1 MSPQG
6 SVIED
11 VERTASG
18 VPIISPTS
26 GYDGHY
32 PVQFSDESD
41 ATFAERVSMFDSAY
55 ASAVKNEKGAN
66 SVEGKAAAKV
76 ALKAKY
82 ELDLKALE

>member
-6 SVIED
+6 SVIEP
-11 VERTASG
+11 VERIGGIPVIT
-18 VPIISPTS
+18 PTT
-26 GYDGHY
+26 GYEGHY

-41 ATFAERVSMFDSAY
+41 QTFAERVSMFVSAY
-55 ASAVKNEKGAN
+55 ASAVINENGAK
-66 SVEGKAAAKV
+66 SVEAKEASKV